1 MKQPDLTTLIP
12 VARGDEPAD
21 LILKN
26 ARVVNVFTGEIDETN
41 VAIAGGH
48 IAGLGDYEQAHETID
63 LAGAYVAPGLIDAH
77 MHMESSMLP
86 PPQFARLAVPHGT
99 TSAIIDPH
107 EIANVLGAAG
117 VRYMIEAARDV
128 PLDVHLAVPS
138 CVPATNMEN
147 AGAELSAADIEPLL
161 ADECAVSLGEMM
173 NFPGVV
179 FGVPEVLEKVKV
191 GLRKRVDGHCPGLT
205 GKALQAYI
213 AAGISNDHES
223 TALEEAREKL
233 RAGLKVFIREGS
245 AAKNLEALLPLVT
258 GENKHRFCFC
268 TDDRHPQDI
277 MTEGHID
284 HVIRKAIGLGM
295 DPVTAIQLGSHFT
308 AVHFGL
314 TRVGAVAA
322 GYQADLIV
330 VEDLKRFELRAVYR
344 GGRLVARDGCYLGSE
359 SGAGIEPP
367 VDSVRLPAD
376 LSVASFAVPAPP
388 AGAKIRVIGMQLH
401 QLITTER
408 IEEPTVSGGTI
419 VADVQRDILKLAV
432 IERHRATGNI
442 GVGFIHGFGLKRGA
456 LASTVGHDSH
466 NLTVLG
472 TNDSDMLLAARALE
486 EAQGGQVVVADG
498 EVLAVLP
505 LPIAGLMSTES
516 AEVLVEQQQALRNAY
531 RTLGSPVED
540 PFMTLSFMPLAV
552 IPKLKLTDLGL
563 VDVDRFD
570 FVPLVVER

>member
-21 LILKN
+21 LILTN

-41 VAIAGGH
+41 IAIAGGY
-48 IAGLGDYEQAHETID
+48 IAGLGDYEQARETID

-223 TALEEAREKL
+223 TVLEEAREKL

-258 GENKHRFCFC
+258 KENKHRFCFC

-322 GYQADLIV
+322 GYQADLVV
-330 VEDLKRFELRAVYR
+330 VEDLKTFEVREVYR

-359 SGAGIEPP
+359 SGARIEPP
-367 VDSVRLPAD
+367 IDSVRLPAD
-376 LSVASFAVPAPP
+376 LSVASFAVPAPL

-408 IEEPTVSGGTI
+408 IEEPTVSEGAI

-432 IERHRATGNI
+432 IERHRATGNV

-472 TNDSDMLLAARALE
+472 TNDADMLLAARALE
-486 EAQGGQVVVADG
+486 ETQGGQVVVADG
-498 EVLAVLP
+498 EVLAVMP

-516 AEVLVEQQQALRNAY
+516 AEVLVGQQQALRNAY

-570 FVPLVVER
+570 FVPLVVEG